1 MIAQRHN
8 RDKRPKDFLSTNL
21 CLSWYKILKWYA
33 PHWPVEVESW
43 YLKQAFGLGDF
54 RVQPFEAIQKWYAVV
69 FLVLAFPEWRRH
81 ELRQQGLILQS
92 VSEVIQVHREMHE
105 RQLQIPACQEALQK
119 GSVEKAVE
127 RFLGNEI
134 PALGLVSQARSPEI
148 LYSPAHNL

>member
-92 VSEVIQVHREMHE
+92 VSEVIQVHLEIARTSAPDPRMPGSASEGVGRES
-105 RQLQIPACQEALQK
+105 R
-119 GSVEKAVE
+119 
-127 RFLGNEI
+127 
-134 PALGLVSQARSPEI
+134 
-148 LYSPAHNL
+148 